1 MKEEL
6 YISTHL
12 KQLMPPKEEDS
23 NQRFTITLA
32 PDVARW
38 LIEKTTNGPQK
49 KFANKSF
56 AVEFALRQLMED
68 RRYA

>member
-1 MKEEL
+1 
-6 YISTHL
+6 
-12 KQLMPPKEEDS
+12 MPPRGEDE
-23 NQRFTITLA
+23 NQRYTITLA

-38 LIEKTTNGPQK
+38 LNEKTKNGPDK

-56 AVEFALRQLMED
+56 AVEFALRLLMED